1 MISRSNWFWGYPW
14 PGLHYIRRKSKS
26 RKIRVLPL
34 TLPKSRFSH
43 SLTFLSRQR
52 YCQQQC
58 YSQQSCWRLQT
69 SFTSLHCCIRGECT
83 LANPV
88 AECLVPSNYST
99 KAELGVRSVLCVCH
113 SVCLSDWEQDYW
125 KNNPLISLNPTIM
138 IWPGLPIARND

>member
-58 YSQQSCWRLQT
+58 YCQQSCWRLQT

-83 LANPV
+83 VANPFCRV
-88 AECLVPSNYST
+88 YGAFSLLHQGRVGRAISAVCLSF
-99 KAELGVRSVLCVCH
+99 
-113 SVCLSDWEQDYW
+113 CLSDWEQDYW